1 MEMSWVLNPVGTGF
15 GLSEVLW
22 ECFLDAR
29 VDRARMMELVLLMRL
44 DTTVCVPMESLEL
57 TVKVN

>member
-22 ECFLDAR
+22 KCLRDAR

-44 DTTVCVPMESLEL
+44 DTIVFVPMESLEV